1 MSRRHQSYTL
11 MCCWD
16 ELCLCGGTHTR
27 RDLQKTLFCSLCM
40 TALGK
45 QGQDLHC
52 PCSTQMC
59 LTSQLYRELLCVL
72 EIASTET
79 QDYTGSEFNST

>member
-1 MSRRHQSYTL
+1 MR
-11 MCCWD
+11 
-16 ELCLCGGTHTR
+16 G
-27 RDLQKTLFCSLCM
+27 DLQKTSFCSLCT

-45 QGQDLHC
+45 QGQNLHC

-59 LTSQLYRELLCVL
+59 LTSKFHTELHCVL

-79 QDYTGSEFNST
+79 QDYTGSKFNGIQKGNG